1 VNVQDITGGSTWAI
15 AAAAF
20 SNPMYLSGPLGKS
33 DNSTSTGF
41 QITPG
46 AALVV
51 GFEGTYTGSTVA
63 HEQTMDPDGV
73 VGWFSV
79 EGSPSTGAAA
89 TSTGSTSGVA
99 YVFTCIGV
107 LHRVKVTALS
117 SGTIEVRIRLESEA
131 ISTSGG
137 GGGGGGGGG
146 LVEATATAAAPSY
159 VEGSD
164 NALSS
169 DLHGSLRST
178 ILDAA
183 GAAVDWEAPVP
194 IMGVDGATI
203 ATVAN
208 PFPVQVQTGSNVIG
222 AVTQSGAFTVSG
234 TGTAASPAT
243 GLLSI
248 QGFVADD
255 AALGVTATNPVPV
268 GGKYN
273 ATLPTYADGD
283 RTQLQ
288 FTTRGEVVVG
298 GSVASLGTDFGNPVK
313 VGAVYN
319 STQPTVANGQRVD
332 LQTDASGNLRA
343 EPPELARQYHVT
355 TDHRARVF
363 V

>member
-1 VNVQDITGGSTWAI
+1 MNVQDITGGSTWAI

-117 SGTIEVRIRLESEA
+117 TGTIEARIRLESEA

-137 GGGGGGGGG
+137 AGGSGGDVNLTEIAG
-146 LVEATATAAAPSY
+146 TA
-159 VEGSD
+159 V
-164 NALSS
+164 
-169 DLHGSLRST
+169 
-178 ILDAA
+178 AA
-183 GAAVDWEAPVP
+183 GAGEVTAGTLRTTSASDDPAVVALEAIQNSTTTVNVGFDTNALFVAGTQVTPKFAAVTASSSGDTTVVSAVATKKIRVMGYLVTGNGAVNWRWESATGGAITGLHYLASAGQGAAPVFSP
-194 IMGVDGATI
+194 VGICE
-203 ATVAN
+203 TVAGEALQIN
-208 PFPVQVQTGSNVIG
+208 
-222 AVTQSGAFTVSG
+222 
-234 TGTAASPAT
+234 
-243 GLLSI
+243 LSSAI
-248 QGFVADD
+248 A
-255 AALGVTATNPVPV
+255 V
-268 GGKYN
+268 GGWLIYC
-273 ATLPTYADGD
+273 
-283 RTQLQ
+283 
-288 FTTRGEVVVG
+288 EV
-298 GSVASLGTDFGNPVK
+298 
-313 VGAVYN
+313 
-319 STQPTVANGQRVD
+319 
-332 LQTDASGNLRA
+332 
-343 EPPELARQYHVT
+343 
-355 TDHRARVF
+355 
-363 V
+363 

>member
-117 SGTIEVRIRLESEA
+117 TGTIEARIRLESEA

-137 GGGGGGGGG
+137 GGGSGGDVNLTEIAGNAVTAGAGAVAAGTLRTTLASDDPAVASLAVIEAAAEATTPVLMPTGATGTIGNTAEMNDTSEAAISGMGAPGGGTYNYLATIVVSNTNATVGTIVEILDGSGGTVLMRIPAAPAYG
-146 LVEATATAAAPSY
+146 GATITLPVPLKQPTANTALYARCATATPTDGVY
-159 VEGSD
+159 VSAVGY
-164 NALSS
+164 
-169 DLHGSLRST
+169 T
-178 ILDAA
+178 
-183 GAAVDWEAPVP
+183 GA
-194 IMGVDGATI
+194 
-203 ATVAN
+203 
-208 PFPVQVQTGSNVIG
+208 
-222 AVTQSGAFTVSG
+222 
-234 TGTAASPAT
+234 
-243 GLLSI
+243 
-248 QGFVADD
+248 
-255 AALGVTATNPVPV
+255 
-268 GGKYN
+268 
-273 ATLPTYADGD
+273 
-283 RTQLQ
+283 
-288 FTTRGEVVVG
+288 
-298 GSVASLGTDFGNPVK
+298 
-313 VGAVYN
+313 
-319 STQPTVANGQRVD
+319 
-332 LQTDASGNLRA
+332 
-343 EPPELARQYHVT
+343 
-355 TDHRARVF
+355 
-363 V
+363 